1 MRKFLPFF
9 LIVIAPAAAWS
20 AAPASYE
27 IRNETF
33 DLGEDGVPVEWKA
46 YPPANGQ
53 GTKMEAAE
61 GGGITLTDADP
72 TAGVGLGQ
80 WIKVEGGYKY
90 KASLTADGEGGLLF
104 AINFVPRI
112 PPKIGQMNQIKIGEL
127 KAWVPA
133 GEAGTLEGVAPAEAV
148 YAWVWV
154 YSPTKTETDAKVHV
168 KSVKIEELGAAPAGE
183 VPAAATPSPKKSADP
198 SAN

>member
-1 MRKFLPFF
+1 MRKSLPTL
-9 LIVIAPAAAWS
+9 LIAFAPAMACL

-33 DLGEDGVPVEWKA
+33 DLGEDGVPIEWKA

-90 KASLTADGEGGLLF
+90 KVTTVTDGEGGLLF
-104 AINFVPRI
+104 VMNFVPRI
-112 PPKIGQMNQIKIGEL
+112 PSKIGQMNQIKIGEL
-127 KAWVPA
+127 KTWVPA
-133 GEAGTLEGVAPAEAV
+133 GETGTLEGVAPTEAAF
-148 YAWVWV
+148 AWVWI
-154 YSPTKTETDAKVHV
+154 YSPTKTESDARVLV
-168 KSVKIEELGAAPAGE
+168 KSVKIEELGAVPAE
-183 VPAAATPSPKKSADP
+183 QVPAAATPTPKKSAQT
-198 SAN
+198 N

>member
-1 MRKFLPFF
+1 MRKFLSSL
-9 LIVIAPAAAWS
+9 LIAIVPAVACS

-33 DLGEDGVPVEWKA
+33 GLGEDGVPIEWKA

-53 GTKMEAAE
+53 GTKVEAAE
-61 GGGITLTDADP
+61 GGGITFTDADP

-90 KASLTADGEGGLLF
+90 KATTVTDGEGGLLF
-104 AINFVPRI
+104 VMNFVPRI
-112 PPKIGQMNQIKIGEL
+112 PPKIGQMNQTKIGEV
-127 KAWVPA
+127 KTWVPA
-133 GEAGTLEGVAPAEAV
+133 GETGVLEGVAPAEAAF
-148 YAWVWV
+148 AWVWI

-168 KSVKIEELGAAPAGE
+168 KSVKVEELGAVPAE
-183 VPAAATPSPKKSADP
+183 QVPAAATPIPKKSTET
-198 SAN
+198 N